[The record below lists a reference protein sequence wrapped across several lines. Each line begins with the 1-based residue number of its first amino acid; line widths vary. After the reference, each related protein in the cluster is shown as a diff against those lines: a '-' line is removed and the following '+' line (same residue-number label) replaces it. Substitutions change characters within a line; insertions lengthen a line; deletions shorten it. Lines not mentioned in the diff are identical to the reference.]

1 MMLFRR
7 FAWTSVIGVAFA
19 SSSAFAIKIPTA
31 SDDFTLNVSVLAQ
44 ARAVADFDGP
54 PTTGATPQ
62 GQAPDG
68 SFNTDFFV
76 RRARLGASG
85 TVFKQFQFF
94 ILFDTPNFG
103 RRGDYTGSTFV
114 QELVVG
120 MEPWKD
126 VIIEGGFLDT
136 LLTHVQLARS
146 AATSIVEGPAFAF
159 DLLNNARGN
168 RMTGVQTRTLLFDHR
183 ILIRGGFYEGR
194 RFFNAPATYKGPVVN
209 PSGIPL
215 VAAMVRYNLVGDE
228 TGSGMPG
235 IYLDGKSRIS
245 FGVAGHYQRKGSW
258 IPDAAGNPQGV
269 ADYKVYAADMFVD
282 YVLPGDTEAVMQL
295 AGYRFDYG
303 SNAAGN
309 GSSRTGFGMA
319 GDVGY
324 RFGKIEPQANIYW
337 FNSDTKQNS
346 YFRVAG
352 GVNYFFHGHDAKLV
366 AEFSSMINNGN
377 LSTTPTL
384 KELIL
389 QYQIAF

>member
-1 MMLFRR
+1 MRKLAWCSAAAATLASSAA
-7 FAWTSVIGVAFA
+7 FAVKVPTGSEDLTLNIGV
-19 SSSAFAIKIPTA
+19 
-31 SDDFTLNVSVLAQ
+31 LLQ
-44 ARAVADFDGP
+44 ARAVAGFDGP
-54 PTTGATPQ
+54 PATGATLQ

-76 RRARLGASG
+76 RRMRLGASG
-85 TVFKQFQFF
+85 TLYKNFQFN

-120 MEPWKD
+120 YSPVPEL
-126 VIIEGGFLDT
+126 IIEGGFLDT
-136 LLTHVQLARS
+136 LLTHVQLSRVS
-146 AATSIVEGPAFAF
+146 STSIVEGPAFAF

-168 RMTGVQTRTLLFDHR
+168 RMTGLQTRALLFDHR
-183 ILIRGGFYEGR
+183 ILIRGGVYEGR
-194 RFFNAPATYKGPVVN
+194 RFFTPPATYRGPPVVVN
-209 PSGIPL
+209 PSSAPDLG
-215 VAAMVRYNLVGDE
+215 AMVRYNLVGEE
-228 TGSGMPG
+228 TYSGYPG

-245 FGVAGHYQRKGSW
+245 FGVGGHYQRKGSW
-258 IPDAAGNPQGV
+258 IPDAVGNPQGV
-269 ADYKVYAADMFVD
+269 ADYWVYAADAFVD

-309 GSSRTGFGMA
+309 GSARTGFGAA

-324 RFGKIEPQANIYW
+324 RFGKIEPQANFYW

-346 YFRVAG
+346 YLRVAG
-352 GVNYFFHGHDAKLV
+352 GVNYFVHGHDAKIV
-366 AEFSSMINNGN
+366 AEFASVINNAN
-377 LSTTPTL
+377 LPATSAI

-389 QYQIAF
+389 QGQVSF